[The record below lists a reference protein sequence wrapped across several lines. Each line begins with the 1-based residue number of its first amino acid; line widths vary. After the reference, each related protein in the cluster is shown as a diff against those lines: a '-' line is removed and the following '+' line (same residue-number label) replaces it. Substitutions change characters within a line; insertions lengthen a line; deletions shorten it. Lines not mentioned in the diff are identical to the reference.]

1 MAAFFNLIRPGYELV
16 TVKLEWNVQVPFLQ
30 PDGNGQHSLTSP
42 LFSSQETPN
51 RKWQLQIDDSSG
63 TQIKIS
69 LFQYNSWKSLINFVE
84 PVLVRMSIIDIYGQ
98 KCLLQILPSERPTWN
113 YHSYTTTTNTTFTF
127 PPSVEFLLSKQEI
140 WQSDCQQSDESLT
153 FYCKILTHV
162 KQETQSSADSSSD
175 AISCLKK
182 SSNQFGEFFDSVQ
195 FSDVTFNIRGRE
207 FPAHKN
213 ILAARS
219 QYFSAMFQHPTKEN
233 LTNQIEIEDVEP
245 DVFHELLRFIY
256 TGRVQIDKLETMVVG
271 LFIAA
276 DKYLLDE
283 LKLKCENHFIRHMS
297 PENCVFLLLNGN
309 LKNPSEVLK
318 KAAKFF
324 RRNPR
329 QVMATDGWKNIK
341 KENPAVWWEIT
352 EFLLIKN

>member
-1 MAAFFNLIRPGYELV
+1 MRSNVKLPLRNSSVINMYLSSFNILLSKFICFPLSQLTIHSTHKFCRFFSQKMAAFFNLIRPGYELV

-153 FYCKILTHV
+153 FNCKIFTHV
-162 KQETQSSADSSSD
+162 KKETAAPPDRTWQS
-175 AISCLKK
+175 
-182 SSNQFGEFFDSVQ
+182 
-195 FSDVTFNIRGRE
+195 
-207 FPAHKN
+207 
-213 ILAARS
+213 
-219 QYFSAMFQHPTKEN
+219 
-233 LTNQIEIEDVEP
+233 
-245 DVFHELLRFIY
+245 
-256 TGRVQIDKLETMVVG
+256 
-271 LFIAA
+271 
-276 DKYLLDE
+276 
-283 LKLKCENHFIRHMS
+283 
-297 PENCVFLLLNGN
+297 
-309 LKNPSEVLK
+309 
-318 KAAKFF
+318 F
-324 RRNPR
+324 RR
-329 QVMATDGWKNIK
+329 
-341 KENPAVWWEIT
+341 
-352 EFLLIKN
+352 LI